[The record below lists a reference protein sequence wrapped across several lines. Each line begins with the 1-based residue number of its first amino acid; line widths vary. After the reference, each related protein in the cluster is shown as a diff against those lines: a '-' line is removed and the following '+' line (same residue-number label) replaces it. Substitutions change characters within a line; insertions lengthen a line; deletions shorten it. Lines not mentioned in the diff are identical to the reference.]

1 MILFFKKFGVQT
13 GNTLLLA
20 MLIMSGIIAVST
32 ATSRLILNE
41 FLQSVQLDKATVA
54 FYAAEAGVE
63 KSLFEIRKKDFNP
76 ADISAS
82 RLLSNQASYE
92 LVTKETE
99 NVLYT
104 SLDQD
109 ETYQLD
115 LFDSDSLQALSTPI
129 RSLRVSW
136 EGAGSYLEVSW
147 RAWKTDGSIG
157 QSGSLYTGGAYVSQ
171 ASSPYYFQLYDSNVY
186 LYRVRII
193 ARGAQANN
201 IAITAYSNLN
211 PSANCQPLTSCQ
223 VAIPGRISIKAIGE
237 YPDGSPAASRQAILT
252 TMPQSSP
259 LAGLY
264 DYVLFSEEE
273 IKKEN

>member
-1 MILFFKKFGVQT
+1 MKLFFKQFGVRA

-41 FLQSVQLDKATVA
+41 FLQSLQLDKATVA

-63 KSLFEIRKKDFNP
+63 KSLFEVRKKDFSP
-76 ADISAS
+76 EELAGSG
-82 RLLSNQASYE
+82 LLSNQASYE
-92 LVTKETE
+92 LITKDNES
-99 NVLYT
+99 VLYA

-115 LFDSDSLQALSTPI
+115 LFDNDSLQALSSPI
-129 RSLRVSW
+129 RSIRISW
-136 EGAGSYLEVSW
+136 EGPGSYLEVTW
-147 RAWKTDGSIG
+147 RAWKTDGSIQ
-157 QSGSLYTGGAYVSQ
+157 QSGNLYTDGAYISQ
-171 ASSPYYFQLYDSNVY
+171 ASSPYYFQFYDSSVY
-186 LYRVRII
+186 LYRVRIS
-193 ARGAQANN
+193 ARGAAVNN
-201 IAITAYSNLN
+201 MAISAYGNLN
-211 PSANCQPLTSCQ
+211 PVANCNPLTACQ
-223 VAIPGRISIKAIGE
+223 VSIPGRVSIKAIGE
-237 YPDGSPAASRQAILT
+237 YPDGSLNASRQAILT
-252 TMPQSSP
+252 TMPQTSP